1 MRSLPGWTPAKN
13 NHNQWQPFRAAHCS
27 GLLWHVFR
35 AIQDYSVTFSGQC
48 RTTLAFFFRAIQD
61 YFDTFLEQSTDYST
75 LSPIQGNPGL
85 LWHLFRAIKD
95 YCTLTGFQ
103 GNLGLLW
110 HLFRAVQDY
119 SDTFS
124 GQFRITPSFFQGSSG
139 LLRYFFRVVQDNSGI
154 FSG

>member
-1 MRSLPGWTPAKN
+1 MYAVSIHTYSCSRFIMRSLPGWTPAKN
-13 NHNQWQPFRAAHCS
+13 NHNHWQPFRAAHCS

-35 AIQDYSVTFSGQC
+35 AIQDYSVTFSRQC

-61 YFDTFLEQSTDYST
+61 YFDTCLEQSTDYST

-95 YCTLTGFQ
+95 YSDRFSGQFRTTLTPFQ
-103 GNLGLLW
+103 GGSGLLW
-110 HLFRAVQDY
+110 HLFRAVSDY
-119 SDTFS
+119 S
-124 GQFRITPSFFQGSSG
+124 
-139 LLRYFFRVVQDNSGI
+139 VI